1 MNGDNYGLF
10 PEKQNAVELFH
21 ELDFKQMI
29 SLSKDL
35 RNHFMIKYY
44 SNINKMLRVY
54 YKNIPNDI

>member
-1 MNGDNYGLF
+1 MNDDNYGLC

-29 SLSKDL
+29 LLSKDL
-35 RNHFMIKYY
+35 RNHFIIKNYFNKN
-44 SNINKMLRVY
+44 NILHAY

>member
-35 RNHFMIKYY
+35 RNHFIIKYY
-44 SNINKMLRVY
+44 FNINNTLHA
-54 YKNIPNDI
+54 

>member
-10 PEKQNAVELFH
+10 LEKQNVVELFH

-44 SNINKMLRVY
+44 SNTNNMLRVY
-54 YKNIPNDI
+54 YTNIPNDI